1 MKNLHLRWVA
11 SYHGPSPL
19 AAGPVVVAELTG
31 DSAPSAAQCA
41 QASSALWAQSAVH
54 LPEIEPVGHPETG
67 AADGL
72 LALGKAA
79 AAWAL
84 AALNEVRGDVQAA
97 GAARAGDGVRVW
109 LGFHSAGLSRF
120 ALQLALKQLM
130 QNISGQSDEG
140 AFKAELDRLWQACR
154 QQHPDYQARMLMV
167 GARSRGLPFL
177 PFMLGS
183 RYWQFGWGAKGR
195 VFFESASNADGA
207 LGWQWQG
214 NKVTAK
220 TLLQAMGM
228 PTPAHALVN
237 QAGELAATAE
247 RVGLPCVVKPLDRGG
262 GKGVTANISRTTDL
276 EAAFD
281 HARQY
286 TRGPVMV
293 EAHVPGDDHRLM
305 VIDGKLVA
313 AIRREPSFVVGDGRS
328 TVVALLAGL
337 NAPRSI
343 NVVKSRY
350 LVPIALDAVLRQHLA
365 LQSLA
370 PTDVPAPGQRVT
382 LRSNANLSTG
392 GLCTDV
398 TPLCHPQV
406 RAMAEQ
412 LATTTGLATTG
423 IDYLTTDIARA
434 PAETGGAFIELNTT
448 PGLDACVAAGWT
460 EEAIASLVLGPSLG
474 RIPVDLTVLSGPGL
488 EQAAH
493 AGPVLPLAEDA
504 AWACGRVLRVGALRL
519 DNLAAEPWA
528 AVQAALR
535 NRGVG
540 TLRVVCSVG
549 EIEGLGLPLDR
560 FSGVQVALCD
570 GEPVLPPVWIEV
582 LRRHSASNVAF
593 KPEADLLRQV

>member
-1 MKNLHLRWVA
+1 M
-11 SYHGPSPL
+11 
-19 AAGPVVVAELTG
+19 AAGPVVVADLIAQ
-31 DSAPSAAQCA
+31 APFDGERVA
-41 QASSALWAQSAVH
+41 QASSVLWALSGIAP
-54 LPEIEPVGHPETG
+54 PEYHRDASRRVGD
-67 AADGL
+67 AL
-72 LALGKAA
+72 LSLGQAA

-84 AALNEVRGDVQAA
+84 AALNEVRGDVQHA

-109 LGFHSAGLSRF
+109 LGFHSAELSRF
-120 ALQLALKQLM
+120 ALQLALKRLM
-130 QNISGQSDEG
+130 QDISGQADEG
-140 AFKAELDRLWQACR
+140 GFKAELDRLWRACR
-154 QQHPDYQARMLMV
+154 QQHPDFQARMLMV
-167 GARSRGLPFL
+167 GARSSGLPFL
-177 PFMLGS
+177 PFMPGS

-207 LGWQWQG
+207 LGWQWQS

-220 TLLQAMGM
+220 ALLQALGM
-228 PTPAHALVN
+228 PTPAHALVS
-237 QAGELAATAE
+237 QARELAAAAG
-247 RVGLPCVVKPLDRGG
+247 RVGFPCVVKPLDRGG
-262 GKGVTANISRTTDL
+262 GKGVTANITRPADL
-276 EAAFD
+276 DTAFD

-305 VIDGKLVA
+305 VIDGRLVA
-313 AIRREPSFVVGDGRS
+313 AIRREPSFVLGDGRS
-328 TVVALLAGL
+328 TVVALLAEL
-337 NAPRSI
+337 NAPRSM

-350 LVPIALDAVLRQHLA
+350 LRPIALDGVLRQHLA
-365 LQSLA
+365 AQSLA
-370 PTDVPAPGQRVT
+370 PTDVPAAGRRVT

-423 IDYLTTDIARA
+423 IDYLSTDISRA

-493 AGPVLPLAEDA
+493 VGPLLALAEDA
-504 AWACGRVLRVGALRL
+504 AWACGRVLRLGALWL

-528 AVQAALR
+528 AVEAALR

-540 TLRVVCSVG
+540 ALRVVCSSG
-549 EIEGLGLPLDR
+549 EIEKLGLPLDR
-560 FSGVQVALCD
+560 FRDVAVALCD
-570 GEPVLPPVWIEV
+570 GEPVLPPVWIGV
-582 LRRHSASNVAF
+582 LRRHSGGNVTF
-593 KPEADLLRQV
+593 TPQADLLRQV